1 MKEVKTAWDNTNESQ
16 ESMGAGEVDH
26 CEKSEVAEGLGW
38 KRCEPLRPA
47 PTRYI

>member
-1 MKEVKTAWDNTNESQ
+1 VSVAVSWRKETLELQ
-16 ESMGAGEVDH
+16 FGGEV

-38 KRCEPLRPA
+38 KRRKPLRPA